1 MLDETASDLP
11 EGSAPLPP
19 PESLPALPES
29 LLRIPVTV
37 QIVLGSVRLPLSQVA
52 DLKAGS
58 TVTLDQALGAPVT
71 VLVNGKAV
79 ARGDLFVL
87 EGEGDRL
94 GVTITDLTPSAA

>member
-11 EGSAPLPP
+11 DVAAPLPM
-19 PESLPALPES
+19 PETASALPES

-52 DLKAGS
+52 ELKAGS

-71 VLVNGKAV
+71 VMVNGKAV

-94 GVTITDLTPSAA
+94 GVTITDLTPAAI